1 MATDMVTHGHKDGAK
16 NTAQFPPYVRSSSVN
31 EAVPSWSSNGVLK
44 VLTSCAAV
52 AVVSLTPMQQSSA
65 SNVKI
70 SPAPIVVSTEV
81 SRVIRRD
88 KCESDVYVEEE
99 SIEPTSDCQAF
110 EGSSVVS
117 ETVREEGS
125 MLSPADL
132 DHRERIFKT
141 TVNSVTLLIGAGI
154 ASAVFGLLSWVD
166 VVPGVL
172 AGIGVL
178 GSCGIQLNKVDALRK
193 Q

>member
-1 MATDMVTHGHKDGAK
+1 
-16 NTAQFPPYVRSSSVN
+16 
-31 EAVPSWSSNGVLK
+31 
-44 VLTSCAAV
+44 
-52 AVVSLTPMQQSSA
+52 
-65 SNVKI
+65 
-70 SPAPIVVSTEV
+70 
-81 SRVIRRD
+81 
-88 KCESDVYVEEE
+88 
-99 SIEPTSDCQAF
+99 
-110 EGSSVVS
+110 
-117 ETVREEGS
+117 

-178 GSCGIQLNKVDALRK
+178 GSCGIQLNKVDVLRK